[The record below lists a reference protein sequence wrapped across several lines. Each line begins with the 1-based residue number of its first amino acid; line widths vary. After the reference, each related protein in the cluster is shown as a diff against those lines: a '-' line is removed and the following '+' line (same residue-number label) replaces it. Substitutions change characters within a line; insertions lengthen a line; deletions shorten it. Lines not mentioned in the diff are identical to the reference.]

1 MANAAASRIA
11 FHVSLADNYMDLI
24 ENALNDEIA
33 IAQRKWGVELGD
45 EALESIKRHSLNQL
59 SMKVDLTLKTS
70 WNFQQVVTL
79 KIKGLSKSSSTG
91 LLKDLKLP
99 AEIKKVPQIKLVL
112 ARDGFEVESESSD
125 NTVDPSELPDYIL
138 NKIVTWVRTGVF
150 YGVGSYRV

>member
-138 NKIVTWVRTGVF
+138 NKILIWVRTGVF

>member
-150 YGVGSYRV
+150 YGVGSYRI

>member
-1 MANAAASRIA
+1 MADAAASRIA

-138 NKIVTWVRTGVF
+138 NKILIWVRTGVF
-150 YGVGSYRV
+150 YGVGSYRI